1 MDYIK
6 RIIDKDLD
14 LRVKAFGGIN
24 IVGPK
29 GCGKTRTAKERCR
42 TIIELEDEDKRRGY
56 LKTIKVQPSLLLENK
71 TPILFDEWQDA
82 PEIWGLIRKR
92 CDDTDCF
99 GDYFLTGSTSKK
111 ILTPHSGTTR
121 ISTVQMYPMSLYEYG
136 KSNGEVSL
144 KDMFDNPNKTISST
158 SKLTLK
164 ELIDLVCIG
173 GWPKTLQI
181 KDDDAKKLIAQDYY
195 QQLIQ
200 NDVIRIDNKKKK
212 QHWVQAILK
221 SYARN
226 IGTLCKKNVIYKDAS
241 ENFGFTEETFDTY
254 VEALQDLYVIKD
266 YDAWT
271 PQIRSE
277 KSLRAP
283 KKHMFIDPSIAIA
296 SLNLSPKYFYNDLD
310 FFGHIFESLVFR
322 DLSVYSQG
330 LKGQI
335 YHYHDKFDLEGDAV
349 LFLED
354 GRYAIIEIK
363 LGTSEIDK
371 AESNLLKIKYLI
383 EENNKD
389 TKKIKIREP
398 DLLLVIT
405 ASEFAFSLPSGVKV
419 VPIACLKD

>member
-1 MDYIK
+1 
-6 RIIDKDLD
+6 
-14 LRVKAFGGIN
+14 
-24 IVGPK
+24 
-29 GCGKTRTAKERCR
+29 
-42 TIIELEDEDKRRGY
+42 
-56 LKTIKVQPSLLLENK
+56 
-71 TPILFDEWQDA
+71 
-82 PEIWGLIRKR
+82 
-92 CDDTDCF
+92 
-99 GDYFLTGSTSKK
+99 
-111 ILTPHSGTTR
+111 
-121 ISTVQMYPMSLYEYG
+121 MYPMSLYEYG

-296 SLNLSPKYFYNDLD
+296 SLNLSPKYLYNDLD